1 MVWVWLRGMPFRV
14 VLPLLAVVVWVG
26 IVAVPA
32 VMLDLQLRQVT
43 GNVRNANVGVGTFH
57 TTIPPRR
64 FGVYALNATV
74 VTHSHV
80 ITAVNL
86 PGAMVEM
93 PVSLATTQPE
103 AWFPKGL
110 DQTTGRVVATLVY
123 GLPAWWVVGLG
134 LEALL
139 GRRRLRWPWM
149 VLGVILSGLMGL
161 TACGFLFGW
170 SGGNGSGWVYAGLG
184 LWTALF
190 AVLPVA
196 WVRRR
201 IVGGRGGARSG
212 MT

>member
-1 MVWVWLRGMPFRV
+1 MVWARMRGWPFRV

-32 VMLDLQLRQVT
+32 SRLDLRLRQVT

-57 TTIPPRR
+57 TTIPPSR
-64 FGVYALNATV
+64 FGVYAMNATV

-103 AWFPKGL
+103 AWFPKRL
-110 DQTTGRVVATLVY
+110 DEPTWRVVATPAY

-134 LEALL
+134 LEALV

-149 VLGVILSGLMGL
+149 VLGVVLSGLMAL
-161 TACGFLFGW
+161 TVCGFLFGW
-170 SGGNGSGWVYAGLG
+170 SVGSGSGWVYAGLG

-196 WVRRR
+196 WVRQRKQG
-201 IVGGRGGARSG
+201 IEGRA
-212 MT
+212 